1 MLNFEKLAD
10 FNFGSD
16 VVVNFS
22 YEVGEDIR
30 ADYEDYKEDLV
41 RGSEIFPRLLTLAG
55 SGLDIRTE
63 SGQSLLA
70 YLEDV
75 AGTSDLSVEQM
86 HDDWWDYHDVVSE
99 STEMWDHKWGHC
111 TVTTSLCAP
120 LGSVLGD
127 VSSFNK
133 LMSGW
138 TASVM
143 KDGLTISFE
152 V

>member
-1 MLNFEKLAD
+1 MSDSNEEYDDDIVLAD
-10 FNFGSD
+10 LSD
-16 VVVNFS
+16 
-22 YEVGEDIR
+22 EE
-30 ADYEDYKEDLV
+30 L
-41 RGSEIFPRLLTLAG
+41 
-55 SGLDIRTE
+55 
-63 SGQSLLA
+63 
-70 YLEDV
+70 
-75 AGTSDLSVEQM
+75 VEQM

-127 VSSFNK
+127 VSNFNK